1 MSPRKRAFMK
11 VLGAGSRDA
20 PDKNQK
26 HGFCFFILEVNG
38 YAEVIPGDPIRAI
51 TCRVEMWRGGLG
63 AAYLLPA
70 LSSAGASLASPCFR
84 STSRSSNWM
93 CGFPASGSRRRLP
106 QSLQPLHVTPSASS
120 ENSLGVIR
128 LIANLPFYRRFLRPP
143 STEAPSLHRCYPA
156 SSVLRASPPSHTAWP
171 VSRELPVDP

>member
-26 HGFCFFILEVNG
+26 HGFCLFILEVNG

-84 STSRSSNWM
+84 FHIPLIELDVRISRFRLSEKT
-93 CGFPASGSRRRLP
+93 PA
-106 QSLQPLHVTPSASS
+106 
-120 ENSLGVIR
+120 
-128 LIANLPFYRRFLRPP
+128 IA
-143 STEAPSLHRCYPA
+143 
-156 SSVLRASPPSHTAWP
+156 TAIACDA
-171 VSRELPVDP
+171 VCIF

>member
-26 HGFCFFILEVNG
+26 HGFCLFILEVNG

-70 LSSAGASLASPCFR
+70 LFCRCLIGLA
-84 STSRSSNWM
+84 M
-93 CGFPASGSRRRLP
+93 
-106 QSLQPLHVTPSASS
+106 
-120 ENSLGVIR
+120 
-128 LIANLPFYRRFLRPP
+128 LPFPHP
-143 STEAPSLHRCYPA
+143 AHRTGCADFPLPA
-156 SSVLRASPPSHTAWP
+156 LGEDSRNRCSHCM
-171 VSRELPVDP
+171 